1 MSYLDVFRM
10 AINAI
15 LTNAVRSI
23 LTALGIVIGVA
34 SVIAMVHLGQAATLS
49 VTQQIESMGSNLL
62 IVQSGTRGRGPGGT
76 RQSSPSLTLADA
88 DAIRNEIDGVTV
100 APLVQSNATLVWS
113 AKNYPATIYG
123 TTLDFF
129 EIRNWKAKSG
139 RVMEESEMTTGRSV
153 CVIGTTIVTEVFG
166 TTDPLGAT
174 LRLGR
179 TSCQVVGVMDPKGAT
194 FGEDLD
200 NTVIMP
206 IKTVQQRIVGSTD
219 VRQVYVSADDAAILP
234 RVRTGLESLMRQR
247 RGITGRKD
255 DDFNIRDMAEMADTL
270 KGTTATLTM
279 LLGAIAAVSLLVG
292 GIGIMNIMLVSVTER
307 TREIGIRIA
316 IGATVRDVLT
326 QFLVEA
332 ITLSMLGGLLGVAL
346 GIVGTYFATK
356 QMNLPFVL
364 TPEVM
369 LVGFGFSVLIGVVFG
384 FVPARKAAQMNP
396 VEALRHE

>member
-1 MSYLDVFRM
+1 MSYFDIFRM
-10 AINAI
+10 ALGAI

-62 IVQSGTRGRGPGGT
+62 IVYSGVRGRGPGGT
-76 RQSSPSLTLADA
+76 RQNSPALTSADA
-88 DAIRNEIDGVTV
+88 EAIRREVDGVTV
-100 APLVQSNATLVWS
+100 APLVSSNATLVWS
-113 AKNYPATIYG
+113 AKNYPAAIYG

-129 EIRNWKAKSG
+129 VIRNWEAQSG
-139 RVMEESEMTTGRSV
+139 RIMDESEISSGRSV
-153 CVIGTTIVTEVFG
+153 CVIGTTIEKEVFG
-166 TTDPLGAT
+166 AQDPVGAT

-179 TSCQVVGVMDPKGAT
+179 TSCQVIGVMTSKGAT
-194 FGEDLD
+194 YGEDLD
-200 NTVIMP
+200 NTVLMP
-206 IKTVQQRIVGSTD
+206 MKTVQQRMLGNSD
-219 VRQVYVSADDAAILP
+219 VRQIYVSADNAAILP
-234 RVRTGLESLMRQR
+234 RVRTDLESLMRQR
-247 RGITGRKD
+247 RSITEGKE
-255 DDFNIRDMAEMADTL
+255 DDFSIRDMAEMASAL

-332 ITLSMLGGLLGVAL
+332 VTLSMLGGLLGVAL
-346 GIVGTYFATK
+346 GVVGTYFATQ

>member
-1 MSYLDVFRM
+1 MSYFDVFRM
-10 AINAI
+10 AVGAI

-62 IVQSGTRGRGPGGT
+62 IVQSGVRGRGPGGT
-76 RQSSPSLTLADA
+76 RQSSPSLTGVDA
-88 DAIRNEIDGVTV
+88 LAIRNEIGGVTV
-100 APLVQSNATLVWS
+100 APLVSSSATLVWS
-113 AKNYPATIYG
+113 AKNYPAAVYG

-129 EIRNWKAKSG
+129 VIRNWQAKSG
-139 RVMEESEMTTGRSV
+139 RIMDESEMSAGRSV

-166 TTDPLGAT
+166 NKDPLGAT

-179 TSCQVVGVMDPKGAT
+179 TSCQVVGVMNPKGAT

-200 NTVIMP
+200 NTVVMP
-206 IKTVQQRIVGSTD
+206 IKTVQQRILGNTD
-219 VRQVYVSADDAAILP
+219 VRQIYVSADDAAILP
-234 RVRTGLESLMRQR
+234 RVRTELESLIRQR
-247 RGITGRKD
+247 RGITGHKE
-255 DDFNIRDMAEMADTL
+255 DDFNIRDMAEMAAAL

-384 FVPARKAAQMNP
+384 FVPARKAAHMNP